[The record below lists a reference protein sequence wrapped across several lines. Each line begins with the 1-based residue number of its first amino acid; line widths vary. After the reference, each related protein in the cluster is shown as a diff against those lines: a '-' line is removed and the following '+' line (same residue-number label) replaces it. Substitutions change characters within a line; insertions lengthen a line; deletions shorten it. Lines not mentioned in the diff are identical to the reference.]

1 MRRRLPL
8 LLSLLLIT
16 TPLIVRVEAQPSVST
31 KPGVDVLLESPALLQ
46 GRRIGLVTHAAGFTS
61 GGETTAAALLRD
73 GRLNITAL
81 FAPEHGLTGS
91 LAAGAAVPD
100 IPGRVPI
107 YSLYGATRR
116 PTPEMMANVDVL
128 VVDLQ
133 DVGTRSYTFASTMAL
148 VMQAAKES
156 GKSVVVL
163 DRPNPQGGMQLDGP
177 VLVSEF
183 RSFLGMYPIPM
194 IHGMTIGE
202 LAQLFN
208 GLYEI
213 GAELVVVP
221 MRGWS
226 RRMLWEETGLPWVRP
241 SPAITSMITPF
252 YYGATGMFDGTTL
265 LNGAGGLSEFQVVH
279 SPWLDG
285 DHLARQLNT
294 VGLPGVVFEPIDTSR
309 YGQWPRRAVRLVIT
323 DPLRFRPATTAIY
336 ILAEVRRLHGDR
348 LQFLPRGGRYVFDF
362 VWGTSSVRKDILR
375 GAPASAIVARW
386 EPEVRRF
393 QTLRAP
399 YLIYP

>member
-1 MRRRLPL
+1 
-8 LLSLLLIT
+8 
-16 TPLIVRVEAQPSVST
+16 
-31 KPGVDVLLESPALLQ
+31 
-46 GRRIGLVTHAAGFTS
+46 
-61 GGETTAAALLRD
+61 
-73 GRLNITAL
+73 
-81 FAPEHGLTGS
+81 
-91 LAAGAAVPD
+91 
-100 IPGRVPI
+100 
-107 YSLYGATRR
+107 
-116 PTPEMMANVDVL
+116 
-128 VVDLQ
+128 
-133 DVGTRSYTFASTMAL
+133 
-148 VMQAAKES
+148 
-156 GKSVVVL
+156 
-163 DRPNPQGGMQLDGP
+163 
-177 VLVSEF
+177 
-183 RSFLGMYPIPM
+183 MYPIPM

-265 LNGAGGLSEFQVVH
+265 LNGAGTLSEFQVVH

-309 YGQWPRRAVRLVIT
+309 YGQWPRRAIRLVIT
-323 DPLRFRPATTAIY
+323 DPVRFRPATTAIY

-386 EPEVRRF
+386 EPQIRRF